1 MRTKREPEGVPN
13 ANRATLRGVRL
24 LPARVGRPNP
34 YGVQWHEKV
43 WDEKKQKER
52 RQTKTEFFPTAEA
65 RDARAADLRA
75 MKRAGLLRTS
85 NRRESDQWRAF
96 QEATEGVAWQVVV
109 AGWRAYLMQNGM
121 APSSITVREHFDA
134 CLQQAK
140 KLVAANKMSEDTLR
154 QKRHKLGLFCEQFG
168 GSTLATVGKVE
179 VEEWLDGFEFD
190 SGATFNNY
198 LKHVRAAFQTAVED
212 KLIRE
217 NPCSTIVKLDEE
229 SDADRKLTV
238 PQAAQLLHTALT
250 YRDASGEPVFR
261 VMLCRLALE
270 FFAGIRFGSATRLIE
285 ADVNVVDRGIRHP
298 KRSIKTRRRQYVEGF
313 PVVLWEWLAIA
324 PREGWALT
332 PRQYMELKSR
342 LFQVARVPHPANC
355 IRHSFCTYHVAVSQ
369 NAHLT
374 AFLLCHVNARK
385 LWDTYKGNATKSE
398 GEAYLNLRPET
409 VEQASREWREI
420 LAARDRQPGGEP

>member
-1 MRTKREPEGVPN
+1 M
-13 ANRATLRGVRL
+13 

-355 IRHSFCTYHVAVSQ
+355 I
-369 NAHLT
+369 
-374 AFLLCHVNARK
+374 
-385 LWDTYKGNATKSE
+385 ATVF
-398 GEAYLNLRPET
+398 APIT
-409 VEQASREWREI
+409 WPSRRM
-420 LAARDRQPGGEP
+420 RT